1 MRRKLVLWFVLLI
14 AGFLTGFILQYAS
27 LRRTQQQLSVSA
39 DQLRSCQSRERLSQL
54 RDTGTMMYLEALQ
67 KNYGK
72 AGEYSKELFDHAQTL
87 VGSAEDP
94 ALRNLLRDI
103 LATRDQITADLAK
116 GETAA
121 LLEIQPVLSKLEQTA
136 NH

>member
-1 MRRKLVLWFVLLI
+1 MRHKLGLWFVLLI

-27 LRRTQQQLSVSA
+27 LRRTQQQLAVSA
-39 DQLRSCQSRERLSQL
+39 EQLRSCQSRERLSQL

-72 AGEYSKELFDHAQTL
+72 AGEYSKKLFDQAQTL

-94 ALRNLLRDI
+94 ALRNVLGEI
-103 LATRDQITADLAK
+103 LATRDQITGDLAK
-116 GETAA
+116 GDAA
-121 LLEIQPVLSKLEQTA
+121 VLIEIQPVLSKLEQTA

>member
-39 DQLRSCQSRERLSQL
+39 EQLRSCQSRERLSQL
-54 RDTGTMMYLEALQ
+54 RDTGTMLYLEALQ

-72 AGEYSKELFDHAQTL
+72 AGEYSKELFDQAQTL
-87 VGSAEDP
+87 AGSAEDP

-116 GETAA
+116 GDAAA
-121 LLEIQPVLSKLEQTA
+121 LLEIQRVLSKLEQTA